1 MAGWMDALRDDYIH
15 GEPNAMALHPIL
27 SHLLW
32 PIGQPVIMIMTMSK
46 MYRRIDGYYCEA

>member
-46 MYRRIDGYYCEA
+46 IYRRKDGYYCEA